1 MFEAGTDPKPLLQI
15 RNLHIEGFYAE
26 RWQPLLHGIDLDL
39 AHGEVLGLI
48 GESGAGKSTLGLAAM
63 GYTRDGCRISK
74 GSIEFDGM
82 DLRRCPPATLRKLR
96 GLRMAYVAQSAA
108 AAFNP
113 AQRLIEQH
121 IECAVQNGGV
131 LREQALTE
139 ARELY
144 RVLHLPE
151 PQSIGNRYP
160 HQLSG
165 GQLQRAMTA
174 MAMACHPDLIVFDEP
189 TTALDVTTQVEVLAA
204 IRNAVAH
211 YGTAALYISH
221 DLAVVAQMAMRIMV
235 LKDGRLVEQAETR
248 QMLSAPK
255 EGYTRSLWAVRNF
268 RSLEK
273 PKNPEPPLLALDNIS
288 ACYGSQP
295 VLKNVSLQLKQGRT
309 LALIGES
316 GSGKS
321 TSARVISGLLLPT
334 QGRLLYQGIPLTAD
348 FRLRSREQLRQIQMV
363 YQMPDTA
370 LNPKQ
375 RISDILG
382 RPAAFYLGLSGKAL
396 HERVCELLR
405 MIDLEPARY
414 LQRKP
419 AELSGGQ
426 KQRLCIARALAAE
439 PALIICDEVT
449 SALDTVVGA
458 AILDLLVELRRALD
472 VSYLFISHDIA
483 TVRAICDDITVL
495 HHGRCVDAC
504 RRDELC
510 VQPRA
515 PYTNLLV
522 DSVPQLRPG
531 WLEEACQRID
541 ARNPSR
547 NTTLATR

>member
-1 MFEAGTDPKPLLQI
+1 MTKPLLQI
-15 RNLHIEGFYAE
+15 RNLHIEGYYAQC
-26 RWQPLLHGIDLDL
+26 WQPLLHGMDLDL
-39 AHGEVLGLI
+39 ARGEVLGLI

-63 GYTRDGCRISK
+63 GYTRDGCRIRE
-74 GSIEFDGM
+74 GSIFFDGI
-82 DLRRCPPATLRKLR
+82 DLRTCPPTVLRKLR

-121 IECAVQNGGV
+121 IECAVHNGSV
-131 LREQALTE
+131 SREKALSE
-139 ARELY
+139 AHELY
-144 RVLHLPE
+144 RVLQLPE

-204 IRNAVAH
+204 IRDAVAH

-248 QMLSAPK
+248 QMLSTPK
-255 EGYTRSLWAVRNF
+255 EDYTRSLWAVRHF
-268 RSLEK
+268 RSAQKRED
-273 PKNPEPPLLALDNIS
+273 PQPPLLALDNIS

-295 VLKNVSLQLKQGRT
+295 ILRKVSLQLKPGRT

-321 TSARVISGLLLPT
+321 TTARVITGLLLPT
-334 QGRLLYQGIPLTAD
+334 GGRMLYQEAPLTAD

-382 RPAAFYLGLSGKAL
+382 RPAAFYLGLKGNAL

-405 MIDLEPARY
+405 MIDLEPKQY

-439 PALIICDEVT
+439 PQLMICDEVT
-449 SALDTVVGA
+449 SALDQLVAEG
-458 AILDLLVELRRALD
+458 ILRLLEKLQRELKL
-472 VSYLFISHDIA
+472 SYLLITHDMT
-483 TVRAICDDITVL
+483 TVRAIADEVTVMQR
-495 HHGRCVDAC
+495 GEVVDQGT
-504 RRDELC
+504 RETLFSPPHPD
-510 VQPRA
+510 
-515 PYTNLLV
+515 YTAKLLAAE
-522 DSVPQLRPG
+522 PQMNSD
-531 WLEEACQRID
+531 WLNNVLQV
-541 ARNPSR
+541 RNNQVS
-547 NTTLATR
+547 LSK

>member
-39 AHGEVLGLI
+39 ARGEVLGLI

-63 GYTRDGCRISK
+63 GYTRDGCRISE

-82 DLRRCPPATLRKLR
+82 NLRNCPPATLRKLR

-131 LREQALTE
+131 PREQALTE

-151 PQSIGNRYP
+151 PHSIGNRYP

-255 EGYTRSLWAVRNF
+255 EDYTRSLWAVRNF
-268 RSLEK
+268 RSLQK
-273 PKNPEPPLLALDNIS
+273 PENPEPPLLALDNIS

-295 VLKNVSLQLKQGRT
+295 VLKSVSLQLKQGRT

-321 TSARVISGLLLPT
+321 TTARVVTGLLLPSK
-334 QGRLLYQGIPLTAD
+334 GRLLYQGIPLTAD

-449 SALDTVVGA
+449 SALDQLVAEG
-458 AILDLLVELRRALD
+458 ILRLLEKLQRELGL
-472 VSYLFISHDIA
+472 SYLLITHDMT
-483 TVRAICDDITVL
+483 TVRAIADEVAVMQRGQVVDQGTRETLFNPPHPPYTAQLLAAEPQMNPDWLNTVL
-495 HHGRCVDAC
+495 QGREVSAV
-504 RRDELC
+504 
-510 VQPRA
+510 VQ
-515 PYTNLLV
+515 T
-522 DSVPQLRPG
+522 
-531 WLEEACQRID
+531 
-541 ARNPSR
+541 
-547 NTTLATR
+547 

>member
-1 MFEAGTDPKPLLQI
+1 MTKPLLQI
-15 RNLHIEGFYAE
+15 RNLHIEGCYAE
-26 RWQPLLHGIDLDL
+26 RWQPLLQGIDLDL
-39 AHGEVLGLI
+39 ARGEVLGLI

-63 GYTRDGCRISK
+63 GYTRDGCRISE
-74 GSIEFDGM
+74 GSIEFDGI
-82 DLRRCPPATLRKLR
+82 DLRSCPPATLRKLR

-121 IECAVQNGGV
+121 IECAVKNAHMPRQ
-131 LREQALTE
+131 QALNE
-139 ARELY
+139 AHELY
-144 RVLHLPE
+144 RVLNLPE
-151 PQSIGNRYP
+151 PHSIGNRYP

-235 LKDGRLVEQAETR
+235 LKDGHLVEQAETR

-255 EGYTRSLWAVRNF
+255 QDYTRSLWAVRNF

-273 PKNPEPPLLALDNIS
+273 LENFEQPLLALDNIS

-295 VLKNVSLQLKQGRT
+295 VLQNVSLQVKQGRT

-321 TSARVISGLLLPT
+321 TTARVVTGLLLPT
-334 QGRLLYQGIPLTAD
+334 EGRLLYQGTPLTAD

-382 RPAAFYLGLSGKAL
+382 RPVAFYLGLKGKAL
-396 HERVCELLR
+396 YERVCELLR
-405 MIDLEPARY
+405 MIDLDPARY

-449 SALDTVVGA
+449 SALDQLVAEG
-458 AILDLLVELRRALD
+458 ILRLLEKLQRELGL
-472 VSYLFISHDIA
+472 SYLLITHDMT
-483 TVRAICDDITVL
+483 TVRAIADEVAVMQR
-495 HHGRCVDAC
+495 GQVVDQGS
-504 RRDELC
+504 RETLF
-510 VQPRA
+510 QPPHP
-515 PYTNLLV
+515 PYTAQLLAAE
-522 DSVPQLRPG
+522 PQMNPD
-531 WLEEACQRID
+531 WLNGVLQERKVSAM
-541 ARNPSR
+541 
-547 NTTLATR
+547 